1 MNKTELVKKILA
13 AHKIAVVSHKK
24 PDGDA
29 VSSLMALVLSLHKLN
44 KEIIAYTKIDI
55 SSQFP
60 FLPGVLFTK
69 DKLDARNIDL
79 VILLDHNV
87 LVRGEFQEEL
97 SKRKLPMII
106 IDHHPLTVNPDGLLY
121 YIDEKAAATT
131 EILFEII
138 GLLGVKIDK
147 QIATC
152 LLTGLVTDTNSFQN
166 QNTTLKTLKLA
177 SDLLNNGANLSKI
190 INSTYK
196 EKPLSDWK
204 LMGRA
209 LKNLKYIK
217 KYNMAYAFISNRDLE
232 ELNIDKEKASGISN
246 YLILSLKEAKI
257 VLTLIE
263 EEAGVIKGSL
273 RTRDASINLN
283 KVAEIFGG
291 GGHRGAS
298 GFVVSGKISHQTGEI
313 KY

>member
-1 MNKTELVKKILA
+1 MNKSELVKRILK

-29 VSSLMALVLSLHKLN
+29 VSSLMALVLALHKLN
-44 KEIIAYTKIDI
+44 KEIIAYTKTDFLG
-55 SSQFP
+55 QFP

-69 DKLDARNIDL
+69 DKLDAKNIDL

-97 SKRKLPMII
+97 SKRKL
-106 IDHHPLTVNPDGLLY
+106 LTVNPDGLLY
-121 YIDEKAAATT
+121 YIDDKAAATT

-166 QNTTLKTLKLA
+166 QNTTLKTLNMA
-177 SDLLNNGANLSKI
+177 SDLLNKGANLSKI
-190 INSTYK
+190 IKSTYR

-209 LKNLKYIK
+209 LNNLKYIK
-217 KYNMAYAFISNRDLE
+217 KYGMAYAFLSSRDLK
-232 ELNIDKEKASGISN
+232 ELNIDKEKDSGISN
-246 YLILSLKEAKI
+246 YLILSLKAAKI

-263 EEAGVIKGSL
+263 EDPGLIKGSL

-283 KVAEIFGG
+283 KIAEVFGG

-298 GFVVSGKISHQTGEI
+298 GFTINGKISHQTGEI

>member
-138 GLLGVKIDK
+138 V
-147 QIATC
+147 
-152 LLTGLVTDTNSFQN
+152 
-166 QNTTLKTLKLA
+166 
-177 SDLLNNGANLSKI
+177 
-190 INSTYK
+190 
-196 EKPLSDWK
+196 
-204 LMGRA
+204 
-209 LKNLKYIK
+209 
-217 KYNMAYAFISNRDLE
+217 
-232 ELNIDKEKASGISN
+232 
-246 YLILSLKEAKI
+246 I
-257 VLTLIE
+257 VCI
-263 EEAGVIKGSL
+263 
-273 RTRDASINLN
+273 
-283 KVAEIFGG
+283 
-291 GGHRGAS
+291 
-298 GFVVSGKISHQTGEI
+298 
-313 KY
+313 